1 MSEVPKCSY
10 FWTWFFQTVQAKYTI
25 DPADLI
31 DSSYSNMTLRR
42 PIRIAGSC
50 AYFYEYVLLL
60 ILTKGCSGSTTDR
73 RSAMA
78 LLASNYENDPVDVLV
93 GDWMS
98 EANMTARANVKLN
111 GIHLA
116 SEGVSDGC

>member
-1 MSEVPKCSY
+1 
-10 FWTWFFQTVQAKYTI
+10 
-25 DPADLI
+25 
-31 DSSYSNMTLRR
+31 MTLQR

-50 AYFYEYVLLL
+50 AYSYYTCCVL
-60 ILTKGCSGSTTDR
+60 IFTKGCSGSTTDR

-78 LLASNYENDPVDVLV
+78 LLASNYENDPIDVLV

-111 GIHLA
+111 GMRLDFGKSLPDA
-116 SEGVSDGC
+116 DDLQVK

>member
-1 MSEVPKCSY
+1 
-10 FWTWFFQTVQAKYTI
+10 
-25 DPADLI
+25 
-31 DSSYSNMTLRR
+31 MTLRR

-50 AYFYEYVLLL
+50 AYCYEYVLLL

-73 RSAMA
+73 RSTMA